1 VRQVENVSQKIRP
14 VVRVRNL
21 GDNGIDWEIK
31 YWLEDYT
38 KHNDTDALIR
48 QRIWYA
54 FQRENINFAYP
65 TRTLYIQKEASEE
78 VSVEMG
84 NSIFDRLSHVPLFA
98 PLSDEETE
106 KLADAAHLRIFA
118 PDEPIVRQ
126 GQQGGSMF
134 VIHKGS
140 VSVNILENGKPK
152 TINTLKEGDF
162 FGEMSLLTGEPR
174 SATVIANEETQ
185 IIQIGKFSLKPILD
199 NNPNLVNSLSE
210 LIEERRA
217 LLRQNEEEDVSTT
230 AKRDKTM
237 FKSIKKFFGLN

>member
-1 VRQVENVSQKIRP
+1 VRG
-14 VVRVRNL
+14 L

-38 KHNDTDALIR
+38 KFNDTDALIR
-48 QRIWYA
+48 QRVWYA
-54 FQRENINFAYP
+54 FKRENINFAFP
-65 TRTLYIQKEASEE
+65 TRTIYIQKEVGEE

-84 NSIFDRLSHVPLFA
+84 NAIFERLSHVPLFA